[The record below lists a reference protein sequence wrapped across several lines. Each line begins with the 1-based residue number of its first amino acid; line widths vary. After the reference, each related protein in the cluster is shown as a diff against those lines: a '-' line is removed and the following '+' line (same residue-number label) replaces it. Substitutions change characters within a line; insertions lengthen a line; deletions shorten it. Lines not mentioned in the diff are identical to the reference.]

1 MHFLSF
7 DEEILETVNSA
18 PSFENPRNSKFSKI
32 YGKSERVSY
41 TGHAQGSAEMWTFV
55 NGLAWEIYQ
64 N

>member
-41 TGHAQGSAEMWTFV
+41 TGHAQGSAEM
-55 NGLAWEIYQ
+55 
-64 N
+64 